1 MARNMNYKNELLT
14 AGLWETWLRV
24 EKCSCLKLMKMSFL
38 NQYLLFRK
46 QLVMKSH
53 LWLGIIKLKLRL
65 KVMPRFQDPF
75 HLWSWTKVRIVF
87 RYFFIA
93 KRFSFCQKK
102 RAPEFNSLPLNK
114 CHNVTHN
121 AMNLMSHT

>member
-1 MARNMNYKNELLT
+1 MARNMNYKSELLT

-53 LWLGIIKLKLRL
+53 LWLGIIKLKLFKSYA
-65 KVMPRFQDPF
+65 KVSRSISLMVLDKSQDC
-75 HLWSWTKVRIVF
+75 L
-87 RYFFIA
+87 
-93 KRFSFCQKK
+93 
-102 RAPEFNSLPLNK
+102 
-114 CHNVTHN
+114 
-121 AMNLMSHT
+121 